1 MPSRGEVFRIKETV
15 KPVKGKQKIAVNAG
29 DLVVFHKLCG
39 GSSKSAQRSLAP
51 PDWWKVRVKGSS
63 SAKNDR
69 FVDPLNCQLVSA
81 APIATAA
88 ADIQHQRSRVGEVRN
103 APVLLQ
109 AAVGK
114 LKYSQNSIVNLGYK

>member
-1 MPSRGEVFRIKETV
+1 MPSRGEVYSIKETV
-15 KPVKGKQKIAVNAG
+15 ELVKGKPKFAVNAG

-39 GSSKSAQRSLAP
+39 ESSKSAQKSLAP

-88 ADIQHQRSRVGEVRN
+88 ADIQHQRSPSSTSSIGSVGEVRN

-114 LKYSQNSIVNLGYK
+114 LKYS